1 MTTKYTWWPIS
12 QSSWWQHIET
22 FSLHNNGRIWKNLGK
37 CKILLA
43 GVALNTYGLHTYIA
57 SENKPSLDIEA
68 FRSLHTLSL
77 QIITK
82 AQMLI
87 LLGVYLIWNVNLIKS
102 PPMHLFSNNTP
113 ASKQRCHIYVLL
125 TFSKSCLS
133 CFVLASREH
142 IVCCGATTVHIH
154 RPSLSW
160 AELYTCQLSSG
171 LVGKTCKTRRGQ
183 KLLKPEQPK
192 NVKYISEDRRE

>member
-1 MTTKYTWWPIS
+1 MTTKYFWWPIS
-12 QSSWWQHIET
+12 QGSWRQHIET
-22 FSLHNNGRIWKNLGK
+22 FSLHNNSRICKNLEK
-37 CKILLA
+37 CIFTFGRSCTKHLWL
-43 GVALNTYGLHTYIA
+43 TYIA
-57 SENKPSLDIEA
+57 SEIKPSLDIEA
-68 FRSLHTLSL
+68 FRSLHTISL

-87 LLGVYLIWNVNLIKS
+87 LLGVNLITS
-102 PPMHLFSNNTP
+102 PLCISSPTTSQQV
-113 ASKQRCHIYVLL
+113 SKEATFYFHL

-171 LVGKTCKTRRGQ
+171 LVGNTYKMRRGQ
-183 KLLKPEQPK
+183 KFLKLEQPK